1 MSSRRL
7 AEEADRTAALMAEK
21 SDAKLANGRRGATAA
36 TTHGEC
42 SKMVANAATKSSLL
56 AELRCSRDTDMP
68 VMMAERWQSA
78 S

>member
-1 MSSRRL
+1 
-7 AEEADRTAALMAEK
+7 
-21 SDAKLANGRRGATAA
+21 
-36 TTHGEC
+36 
-42 SKMVANAATKSSLL
+42 MVANAATKSSLL